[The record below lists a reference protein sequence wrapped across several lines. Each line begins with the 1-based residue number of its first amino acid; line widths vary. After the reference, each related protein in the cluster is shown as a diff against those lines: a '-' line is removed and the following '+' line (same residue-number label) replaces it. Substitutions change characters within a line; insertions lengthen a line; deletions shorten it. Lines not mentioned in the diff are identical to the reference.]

1 MNFLITLV
9 NKMENDKQITF
20 FNREIFKKW
29 YLQKVLILIDIFI
42 IIALIQ
48 YFVFD
53 GSFNDMILWIKGF
66 VQYYF

>member
-1 MNFLITLV
+1 
-9 NKMENDKQITF
+9 MEKDSFFDKK
-20 FNREIFKKW
+20 IFKEW
-29 YLQKVLILIDIFI
+29 YFKKGLILIDIFL

-66 VQYYF
+66 FQYYF

>member
-1 MNFLITLV
+1 
-9 NKMENDKQITF
+9 MENDKQYKF
-20 FNREIFKKW
+20 FDRGILKEWYFKKG
-29 YLQKVLILIDIFI
+29 LILIDFFL

-66 VQYYF
+66 FQYYF

>member
-1 MNFLITLV
+1 
-9 NKMENDKQITF
+9 MENNKQYKF
-20 FNREIFKKW
+20 FDREILKEW
-29 YLQKVLILIDIFI
+29 YLKKGLILIDFFI

-66 VQYYF
+66 FQYYF